1 MVGEDLRQV
10 GVWPRGLGVD
20 QGTCPPETASI
31 LRRIPK
37 IKNNPV
43 EAASGRHAT

>member
-10 GVWPRGLGVD
+10 GAWPRGLGVA
-20 QGTCPPETASI
+20 QGACLPEPAST
-31 LRRIPK
+31 LRRIAK

-43 EAASGRHAT
+43 EAASGRHAP